1 MKENNEINILT
12 SVFPNEEYADKLTAK
27 YNAMMQSKN
36 SKTIIYECQEN
47 DMTYIYNVTYDK
59 ERLKEILEKLKKY
72 SYVTV
77 GKVQIS
83 GELTK
88 WPATKKNIEKR
99 IVRNMNSKDKIY
111 PETIVHNKENGCDF
125 VTYEYSY
132 EKLPDLYHYLD
143 IIVNNKSVINYT
155 GLFGYE
161 NERLNMFYS
170 MAHQDQLVI
179 EKILNYIDSPQL
191 VNHDTDTIIK
201 VTDPDYDFK
210 GLNELYKETLECL
223 KFKLCEIKQNV
234 NNHDVISG
242 LSLQK
247 KKTNK

>member
-1 MKENNEINILT
+1 M
-12 SVFPNEEYADKLTAK
+12 
-27 YNAMMQSKN
+27 
-36 SKTIIYECQEN
+36 
-47 DMTYIYNVTYDK
+47 
-59 ERLKEILEKLKKY
+59 KEILEKLKKY

-88 WPATKKNIEKR
+88 WPTTKKNIEKR

-111 PETIVHNKENGCDF
+111 PETIVHHKENGCDF
-125 VTYEYSY
+125 VTYECSY

-143 IIVNNKSVINYT
+143 IIVNNKSIINYT

-201 VTDPDYDFK
+201 APNPDYDYK

-223 KFKLCEIKQNV
+223 NFKLIAVKKYL
-234 NNHDVISG
+234 NNQEAISG
-242 LSLQK
+242 ITLQRK
-247 KKTNK
+247 RT

>member
-1 MKENNEINILT
+1 MKENNEINIIT
-12 SVFPNEEYADKLTAK
+12 SVFPSEEYADKLTAK

-99 IVRNMNSKDKIY
+99 DLCYGQNKIPYPFGDK
-111 PETIVHNKENGCDF
+111 
-125 VTYEYSY
+125 
-132 EKLPDLYHYLD
+132 
-143 IIVNNKSVINYT
+143 
-155 GLFGYE
+155 
-161 NERLNMFYS
+161 
-170 MAHQDQLVI
+170 
-179 EKILNYIDSPQL
+179 
-191 VNHDTDTIIK
+191 
-201 VTDPDYDFK
+201 
-210 GLNELYKETLECL
+210 
-223 KFKLCEIKQNV
+223 
-234 NNHDVISG
+234 
-242 LSLQK
+242 LSRGS
-247 KKTNK
+247 